1 MREWLAYGAQLGW
14 LIDLLNPTV
23 WVYSAG
29 QTEPEELRQPATLS
43 GEDVLPSFT
52 LDCAPVWSRR

>member
-23 WVYSAG
+23 WVYRAG
-29 QTEPEELRQPATLS
+29 QSEPEELRQPATLS
-43 GEDVLPSFT
+43 GEDVLSGFT
-52 LDCAPVWSRR
+52 LDCAPVWSRG